1 MEKTKNYNVFIG
13 WSGEQSRVVATFL
26 RTWIAQVVQSA
37 RPWMS
42 DTDIP
47 KGSGW
52 LDEVLK
58 VLADV
63 KVGITCLTSE
73 NLQRPWILFEA
84 GAISKAIGERTRVCT
99 LLIGEIKPQDV
110 APPLGMFQATKA
122 QKDDILKLVR
132 TINEAVSEEPVPE
145 KDLDVVFG
153 AMWPNFEEMLKTLPA
168 SEGTAPVKRSV
179 DDMVSEILEIVRTDS
194 GRGSLS
200 GISGASVIGSRILA
214 GVSTALSGISEA
226 GISEPMAPGGSENL
240 LGTVPRSDSTT

>member
-1 MEKTKNYNVFIG
+1 MEKPRTYNVFIG
-13 WSGEQSRVVATFL
+13 WSGEQSHAVATFL

-73 NLQRPWILFEA
+73 NLKHPWILFEA
-84 GAISKAIGERTRVCT
+84 GAISKAIERTRVCT

-122 QKDDILKLVR
+122 QRDDILKLVR
-132 TINEAVSEEPVPE
+132 TINDAVSEEPVTE
-145 KDLDVVFG
+145 KNLDAVFG
-153 AMWPNFEEMLKTLPA
+153 AMWPEFEEMLRTLPA
-168 SEGTAPVKRSV
+168 PEGTAPAKRSLE
-179 DDMVSEILEIVRTDS
+179 DMVSEILEIVRTDA

-200 GISGASVIGSRILA
+200 GISGASMIGGRILS
-214 GVSTALSGISEA
+214 GVALSGISEA
-226 GISEPMAPGGSENL
+226 GISEQIAPSGSESL
-240 LGTVPRSDSTT
+240 LGAGPRSDSAA